1 MTNRVEI
8 GKLSNYTAGVEMLQ
22 FDIPQA
28 SSSSGIN
35 NNNTG
40 TAEFE
45 VTTAGNLF
53 VYCDI
58 SFFFQTNGNSG
69 STRTIA
75 YNAAKASVP
84 DQVTLTFQKS
94 TNGTSWTTFSTQTRY
109 AAFQPNAYSA
119 NLTTTANQWGY
130 RIFST
135 DPTSPY
141 IHTIQTAKHNQVTS
155 GVTWGNGTIESD
167 LLNTGLGN
175 GYIGTLYASG
185 SFSAG
190 TNYVRVQMTSS
201 DSGYNT
207 AFDSQMQRRTRT
219 IRVSPT
225 FTMGSGVLQT
235 DVAGSHQTGT
245 SYGLKISKA
254 NVNVQSCRPDQVLFD
269 SRFNRTGVIYGGGFQ
284 SAISSTS
291 STGVNFQGSKTALT
305 YTPLVWATEDA
316 VDQIDTNE
324 EAGVYPNS
332 DNNNSDYQEY
342 AQMYITTKTNLIPAQ
357 MYHDQSNYD
366 QSSDQA
372 VRTGRNLVTGS
383 GTANDKTCKNLNF
396 RVLKIPLGYGYMT
409 DTYYGDGTS
418 TNTNRV
424 VIGKY
429 TNSNAGY
436 SSAARGIFVSR
447 AGTNVLT
454 CSDDELIF
462 NTDQGGATSLTRG
475 QYQTM
480 TVNLSDV
487 VNNAAEPTSVA
498 VVTGITSTNSPQI
511 SYSIPYTFTAPTGY
525 QSVAPQIA
533 TTTTSVSGGGT
544 NTSFD
549 LSFSES
555 FNTSTNISTITLSTS
570 TTGASLTASLA
581 PVKFDS
587 TFALF

>member
-8 GKLSNYTAGVEMLQ
+8 GKLSNYNAGVDELR
-22 FDIPQA
+22 FEFA
-28 SSSSGIN
+28 TVSSFSGLN
-35 NNNTG
+35 NNNTAI
-40 TAEFE
+40 AEFE
-45 VTTAGNLF
+45 VQTAGNLF
-53 VYCDI
+53 VFADLNY
-58 SFFFQTNGNSG
+58 FFQTF
-69 STRTIA
+69 STTGTSRQAA
-75 YNAAKASVP
+75 YNAAIVKVP
-84 DQVTLTFQKS
+84 DQVTTTFQKS
-94 TNGTSWTTFSTQTRY
+94 TNGTTWTTFATVTRY
-109 AAFQPNAYSA
+109 AVFQTNAYSA
-119 NLTTTANQWGY
+119 NVTTNANQWSY
-130 RIFST
+130 NIYST
-135 DPTSPY
+135 DNTSPF
-141 IHTIQTAKHNQVTS
+141 HTIIKTMKHNEVRS
-155 GVTWGNGTIESD
+155 GVAWGNGTFESD
-167 LLNTGLGN
+167 LLNTNIGN
-175 GYIGTLYASG
+175 GYFGTTSAST

-190 TNYVRVQMTSS
+190 TNYVRVQMSSS
-201 DSGYNT
+201 DTGYNS
-207 AFDSQMQRRTRT
+207 AYDDIMNRRERK
-219 IRVSPT
+219 IRITPT
-225 FTMGSGVLQT
+225 FTMGSGVLKS

-245 SYGLKISKA
+245 AYGLKISKS
-254 NVNVQSCRPDQVLFD
+254 NIDVTSCRPDQVLFD

-316 VDQIDTNE
+316 VDQIDSFE

-332 DNNNSDYQEY
+332 DHNIGDYQER
-342 AQMYITTKTNLIPAQ
+342 AQFYITTKTNLIPAQ

-372 VRTGRNLVTGS
+372 VQYGRNLVSGT

-480 TVNLSDV
+480 TVNLNDV

-498 VVTGITSTNSPQI
+498 VVTGITTTNSPQI
-511 SYSIPYTFTAPTGY
+511 SYSIPYTFTPPTGY
-525 QSVAPQIA
+525 QAVAPQVA
-533 TTTTSVSGGGT
+533 VSNQNTQGGGSIS
-544 NTSFD
+544 SFD

-570 TTGASLTASLA
+570 TSGASLTASLA